1 MAFSLDLSQSSSHSP
16 REATRGRLLA
26 IPAVLWL
33 FLFFILPLAIVVL
46 VSFMTRGSRNLP
58 EFPLTLEHYQRIF
71 GPIYFPVFI
80 DSIWIAFLTT
90 VICLLA
96 GYPLAFFISTRK
108 SKLMQQLSL
117 FLVILPFWTNFLV
130 RTYAWRV
137 ILGTDGT
144 VNATLLNLGIIAE
157 PLQLLNTDFAVLL
170 GLVYGFLPFMIL
182 PIYSSVERFEFRL
195 VEAAHDLGGNDWQ
208 AFWRVVFPLTLPGVI
223 AGCILV
229 FIPAIGSFIT
239 PDLLGGTQGLMIGNL
254 IQTQFRGSGNWPLGS
269 AASVVMMGIVM
280 IGLLVYTR
288 LGRRA

>member
-1 MAFSLDLSQSSSHSP
+1 MAFSLDLSQSASHSP

-26 IPAVLWL
+26 VPAVLWL
-33 FLFFILPLAIVVL
+33 FLFFIMPLAIVVL
-46 VSFMTRGSRNLP
+46 VSFMTRGARNLP
-58 EFPLTLEHYQRIF
+58 EFPLTFEHYQRIF

-144 VNATLLNLGIIAE
+144 VNATLLNLGIIAQ